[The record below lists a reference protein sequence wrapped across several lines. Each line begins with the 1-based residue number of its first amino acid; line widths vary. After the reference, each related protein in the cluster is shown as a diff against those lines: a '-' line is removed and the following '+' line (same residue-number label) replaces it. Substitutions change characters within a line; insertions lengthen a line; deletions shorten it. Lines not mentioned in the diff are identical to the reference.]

1 MPDGINVQNTNGEQ
15 GSRGKRKHDMEL
27 SVDFILT
34 KASHGRFKVQVNESI
49 YVATVTV
56 HVQDQILSQVQ
67 LLERYIN
74 KLGHVSIVLAENQ
87 MLLVLISVSETQNV

>member
-56 HVQDQILSQVQ
+56 QDQIPSQVQ

-74 KLGHVSIVLAENQ
+74 KLGHVSIVFAENQ